1 MHLLKNQIPKL
12 KKSNNQND
20 NPSPT
25 PSNGRNLSTAERLR
39 NAQRNINANKNS
51 STKNDGYIYT
61 SGSYINE
68 NDVKTT
74 GTSSSASTT
83 STNNSSGP
91 LKGGGGNVST
101 AGAAQSAKAQATSM
115 KSKNDDVKSAT
126 GDVKAD
132 ASAMG
137 AGHAADLYHANNN
150 IDAAKLNE
158 FQTHA
163 TNLINA
169 YSSCRIT
176 IFGATLN
183 AIQATRDDYMTV
195 IRMHVQ
201 SYVGTV
207 NDTGD
212 NTSTTTV

>member
-1 MHLLKNQIPKL
+1 M
-12 KKSNNQND
+12 
-20 NPSPT
+20 
-25 PSNGRNLSTAERLR
+25 R

-68 NDVKTT
+68 SDVKTT
-74 GTSSSASTT
+74 GTSSSASAT
-83 STNNSSGP
+83 STNDNSSIV
-91 LKGGGGNVST
+91 KGNGGNVST
-101 AGAAQSAKAQATSM
+101 AGASQNAKQVASGM
-115 KSKNDDVKSAT
+115 KSKNDTVKSAT

-132 ASAMG
+132 AGAMG
-137 AGHAADLYHANNN
+137 AGHAADLYHANND

-169 YSSCRIT
+169 YSSCRAT
-176 IFGATLN
+176 VFGATLN